1 MFKLRFYRGNTE
13 RQKEKNERIL
23 ALLEEIKR
31 KHKIDYEIFDLRIT
45 KDGYV
50 DETHEKEI
58 YEKHFKPRAKV
69 LKQRIGES
77 LPRALRSRQGKGHYY
92 ISGVIAL
99 LENGQIGWYT
109 CYESCKKFEEMDED
123 YTIGFLKALLNRG
136 IALLEEICPDVST
149 LKSPHDFLV
158 DEFIKTNPLGS
169 NKIQREVRVGQMIFA
184 NKYGS
189 VFDWRKSIDLVVHTD
204 QKIWIIEVKPKLNWE
219 AFGQV
224 IAYEHL
230 FRKENPKVQVQKG
243 IVCKDIDTEILAI
256 CEEFNIKVF
265 MWQDGKFKLASM
277 KR

>member
-1 MFKLRFYRGNTE
+1 MFKLRFYRGDME
-13 RQKEKNERIL
+13 YQKEKNERIL

-31 KHKIDYEIFDLRIT
+31 KHKIEYEIFDLRIT

-69 LKQRIGES
+69 LKQRIRES
-77 LPRALRSRQGKGHYY
+77 LPRTLRSRQGRGHYY
-92 ISGVIAL
+92 VSGVIAL

-109 CYESCKKFEEMDED
+109 CYKSCEKFKEMNED
-123 YTIGFLKALLNRG
+123 YTIGFLKVLLNRG

-158 DEFIKTNPLGS
+158 DEFIKINPLGG

-243 IVCKDIDTEILAI
+243 IVCKDIDPEILAI

-277 KR
+277 GT

>member
-1 MFKLRFYRGNTE
+1 MIQNLK
-13 RQKEKNERIL
+13 KKKNERIL

-31 KHKIDYEIFDLRIT
+31 KHKIEYEIFDLRI

-58 YEKHFKPRAKV
+58 YEEHFKPRAKV
-69 LKQRIGES
+69 LKRRIGES
-77 LPRALRSRQGKGHYY
+77 LPRTLRSRQGRGHYY

-99 LENGQIGWYT
+99 LEDGQIGWYT
-109 CYESCKKFEEMDED
+109 CYERCKKFKIDDED
-123 YTIGFLKALLNRG
+123 HTIGFLKALLNRR
-136 IALLEEICPDVST
+136 IALLDEIFSDVSN

-158 DEFIKTNPLGS
+158 DEFIKINPLDG
-169 NKIQREVRVGQMIFA
+169 KIQREVRVGQMIFA

-204 QKIWIIEVKPKLNWE
+204 QEIWIIEVKLKLNWE

-243 IVCKDIDTEILAI
+243 IVCKDIDPEILAI

-265 MWQDGKFKLASM
+265 MWQDGKFKSASM
-277 KR
+277 EMQ